1 MTSHQDD
8 KTYLQVVNIAT
19 RMESFDKIATEA
31 RDNSKKAGTTCIYSG
46 FSVRGKC
53 LLGQKGCFHCH
64 DPGHIKRDC
73 PLLGQAPGKTPTR
86 QETSIGN
93 FIVSPSPVRASNT
106 QTGCGTNRDGAQG
119 GGEPAR
125 FYAFLDRLN
134 AEASNRVII
143 GILSVCGRLGYVL
156 VDPGSTFSYVSHY
169 LCVEFGKAPEKLGV
183 LFEVSTPIGESVKVE
198 YIFRNYIITVQGREM
213 FADLNLLDMVDFDII
228 AGMDWLSSFH
238 ATVDC
243 HVKTVTFSFIGEYPI
258 IIRGEVGTLVGK
270 FISYLKARKLVS
282 SECLAYLAHMQDMK
296 IGSLVLESVPT
307 VKEFSDV
314 FLDDL
319 PGIPPDREIEFG
331 IDALLGTQPI
341 SIPPYRIAPSELN
354 ELKNQLQELLDKD
367 FIRPNVSPW
376 GAPVLVGLGC
386 VLMQNDKVIAYAS
399 RQLKNHEINYSTHN
413 LELAAVIF
421 GLKIW
426 RHYLY
431 REQCDIYIDHK
442 SLQYIFKQK
451 ELNKRQRRWLEL
463 LKDYDCNILYH
474 PGKANVVADALSRRS
489 MESLTRL
496 CVVECPIV
504 KEAQQI
510 ASQGVRLDEKYDGRL
525 IASMDAKS
533 TLLEQVKAKQ
543 FDHPS
548 LLKLKEGVLSGKIK
562 NFALDENGV
571 MRLDGRLCV
580 PNVDDL
586 RREIMVEA
594 HSSRYSIHPGS
605 TKMYHDLRDV
615 YWWNNM
621 KRDIVDYVS
630 RCLNCQQ
637 VKAEHQRSGGL
648 AQIIEIPEWK

>member
-8 KTYLQVVNIAT
+8 KTYLQVVNIAM

-46 FSVRGKC
+46 FSVRAINIQGNAFWVRKVVSTAMIRVILRETVHCLDKLRGK
-53 LLGQKGCFHCH
+53 LQPDRKH
-64 DPGHIKRDC
+64 
-73 PLLGQAPGKTPTR
+73 PL
-86 QETSIGN
+86 
-93 FIVSPSPVRASNT
+93 
-106 QTGCGTNRDGAQG
+106 G
-119 GGEPAR
+119 GGKPAR

-183 LFEVSTPIGESVKVE
+183 PFEVSTPIGESVKVE
-198 YIFRNYIITVQGREM
+198 YIFRNCIITVQGREM

-270 FISYLKARKLVS
+270 LISYLKARKLVS

-319 PGIPPDREIEFG
+319 QGIPPDREIEFG

-367 FIRPNVSPW
+367 FIRPNVSSW
-376 GAPVLVGLGC
+376 GAPVLFVKKKDGSLRMC
-386 VLMQNDKVIAYAS
+386 IDYH
-399 RQLKNHEINYSTHN
+399 QLNK
-413 LELAAVIF
+413 
-421 GLKIW
+421 
-426 RHYLY
+426 
-431 REQCDIYIDHK
+431 
-442 SLQYIFKQK
+442 YIFKQK

-525 IASMDAKS
+525 IASMGAKS

-594 HSSRYSIHPGS
+594 HSSRGAQFTAQFWQSFQEGLGNRVNLSITFHPQTNGQAER
-605 TKMYHDLRDV
+605 TIQTLEDMLRARVLDFKGNCDDHLPQIEFA
-615 YWWNNM
+615 YNNSYQAS
-621 KRDIVDYVS
+621 I
-630 RCLNCQQ
+630 
-637 VKAEHQRSGGL
+637 
-648 AQIIEIPEWK
+648 QIDPFEALCGR